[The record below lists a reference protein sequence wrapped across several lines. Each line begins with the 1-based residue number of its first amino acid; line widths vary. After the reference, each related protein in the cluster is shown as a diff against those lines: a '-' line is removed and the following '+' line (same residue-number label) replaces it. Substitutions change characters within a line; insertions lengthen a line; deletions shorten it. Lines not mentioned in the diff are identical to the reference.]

1 MRKTIRC
8 LAAIIMAVMI
18 FSVPVL
24 VLPEGGQTDAS
35 PAIKQLDIELEGMT
49 EYIEVTQY
57 IHEGSFS
64 AWYDAVFFRPVSA
77 DNGVKFELIENKLSE
92 EVSFSILDITEPE
105 RAQKPG
111 LDEYINEYE
120 RQGYIIEAVDGTGMF
135 PLLSHEEGT
144 IRAFKAS
151 KGTAL
156 ARVYLIPA
164 PRGTYLCTLLY
175 PQEAA
180 EGWGAR
186 MHQMLSTLEFLP
198 AQ

>member
-8 LAAIIMAVMI
+8 LAAMTTAVMI

-24 VLPEGGQTDAS
+24 VLPEGGQTDAF
-35 PAIKQLDIELEGMT
+35 PAIKKMEVELEGMT
-49 EYIEVTQY
+49 EYIEVRQY

-64 AWYDAVFFRPVSA
+64 AWYDAALFMPVPA
-77 DNGVKFELIENKLSE
+77 DSGVEFELIENKLSE
-92 EVSFSILDITEPE
+92 EVSFSILDISEPDRSQRPE
-105 RAQKPG
+105 

-144 IRAFKAS
+144 VHAFKAS

-156 ARVYLIPA
+156 AWVYLLSA
-164 PRGTYLCTLLY
+164 PRGTYLCTLMY
-175 PQEAA
+175 PLEAA

-186 MHQMLSTLEFLP
+186 MHQMLNTLEYLP

>member
-8 LAAIIMAVMI
+8 LASITTAVMI
-18 FSVPVL
+18 FSVPVF
-24 VLPEGGQTDAS
+24 VLPEGGQTDAF
-35 PAIKQLDIELEGMT
+35 PASKQMEIELEGMT
-49 EYIEVTQY
+49 EYIEVRQY

-64 AWYDAVFFRPVSA
+64 AWYDATFFSPVPA
-77 DNGVKFELIENKLSE
+77 DNGVEFELIENKLSE
-92 EVSFSILDITEPE
+92 EVSFSILDISEPDS
-105 RAQKPG
+105 AQRPG

-144 IRAFKAS
+144 VHAFKAS

-156 ARVYLIPA
+156 TRVYLLSA
-164 PRGTYLCTLLY
+164 PRGTYLCTLMY
-175 PQEAA
+175 PLEAA

-186 MHQMLSTLEFLP
+186 MHQMLNTLEYLP

>member
-1 MRKTIRC
+1 MCKTIRC
-8 LAAIIMAVMI
+8 LAAMTTAVMI

-24 VLPEGGQTDAS
+24 VLLEGGQTDAF
-35 PAIKQLDIELEGMT
+35 PAIKKMEVELEGMT

-57 IHEGSFS
+57 IHEGSIS
-64 AWYDAVFFRPVSA
+64 AWYDAAFFSPVPA

-92 EVSFSILDITEPE
+92 EVSFSILDISEPDS
-105 RAQKPG
+105 AQRPG

-144 IRAFKAS
+144 VQAFKAS

-156 ARVYLIPA
+156 ARVYLISA
-164 PRGTYLCTLLY
+164 PRGTYLCTLQY
-175 PQEAA
+175 PLEAA

-186 MHQMLSTLEFLP
+186 MHQMLNTLEYLP

>member
-1 MRKTIRC
+1 MCKTIRC
-8 LAAIIMAVMI
+8 LAAMTMAVII
-18 FSVPVL
+18 FAVPVCA
-24 VLPEGGQTDAS
+24 LPEGGQTDAF
-35 PAIKQLDIELEGMT
+35 PASKQMDIELEGMT

-64 AWYDAVFFRPVSA
+64 AWYDAAFFRPVPA
-77 DNGVKFELIENKLSE
+77 DDGVKFELIENKLSE
-92 EVSFSILDITEPE
+92 EVSFGILDISEPE
-105 RAQKPG
+105 RAQRPG
-111 LDEYINEYE
+111 LDEYIKEYE

-144 IRAFKAS
+144 VRDFKAS

-156 ARVYLIPA
+156 ARVYLISA

-175 PQEAA
+175 PLEAA

-186 MHQMLSTLEFLP
+186 MHQMLNTLEYLP

>member
-8 LAAIIMAVMI
+8 LAAITMAVII
-18 FSVPVL
+18 FAVPVL
-24 VLPEGGQTDAS
+24 VLPEGVQTDAF
-35 PAIKQLDIELEGMT
+35 PASKQMEVELEGMT

-57 IHEGSFS
+57 IHEGSFI
-64 AWYDAVFFRPVSA
+64 AWYDAAFFRPVPA
-77 DNGVKFELIENKLSE
+77 DNGVEFELIENKLSE
-92 EVSFSILDITEPE
+92 EVSFSILDISEPDS
-105 RAQKPG
+105 AQRPG

-144 IRAFKAS
+144 VHAFKAS

-156 ARVYLIPA
+156 ARVYLLSA
-164 PRGTYLCTLLY
+164 PRGTYLCTLMY
-175 PQEAA
+175 PLEAA

-186 MHQMLSTLEFLP
+186 MHQMLNTLEYLP

>member
-8 LAAIIMAVMI
+8 LAAITTAVMI

-35 PAIKQLDIELEGMT
+35 PAIKQMDIELEGMT

-64 AWYDAVFFRPVSA
+64 AWYDAAFFRPVSA
-77 DNGVKFELIENKLSE
+77 DNGVKFELIENELPE
-92 EVSFSILDITEPE
+92 EVSFSILDISEPE
-105 RAQKPG
+105 SAQKPG

-135 PLLSHEEGT
+135 PLLSREEGT
-144 IRAFKAS
+144 VRAFKAS
-151 KGTAL
+151 KGTTL
-156 ARVYLIPA
+156 ARVYLISA

-175 PQEAA
+175 PLEAA

-186 MHQMLSTLEFLP
+186 MHQMLNTLEYLP

>member
-8 LAAIIMAVMI
+8 LAAITMAVMI

-24 VLPEGGQTDAS
+24 VLPEGGQTDAF
-35 PAIKQLDIELEGMT
+35 PASKQMEVELEGMT

-64 AWYDAVFFRPVSA
+64 AWYDAAFFSPVPA

-92 EVSFSILDITEPE
+92 EVSFGILDITEPE

-111 LDEYINEYE
+111 LDEHINEYE

-144 IRAFKAS
+144 VRAFKAS
-151 KGTAL
+151 KGTTLAL
-156 ARVYLIPA
+156 VYLISA

-175 PQEAA
+175 PLEAA

-186 MHQMLSTLEFLP
+186 MHQMLNMLEYLP

>member
-1 MRKTIRC
+1 MCKTIRC
-8 LAAIIMAVMI
+8 LAAMTTAVMI

-24 VLPEGGQTDAS
+24 VLLEGGQTDAF
-35 PAIKQLDIELEGMT
+35 PAIKKMEVELEGMT

-57 IHEGSFS
+57 IHEGSIS
-64 AWYDAVFFRPVSA
+64 AWYDAAFFSPVPA

-92 EVSFSILDITEPE
+92 EVSFSILDISEPD
-105 RAQKPG
+105 RSQRPG
-111 LDEYINEYE
+111 LDEYINEFE

-144 IRAFKAS
+144 VHAFKAS

-156 ARVYLIPA
+156 ARVYLLSA
-164 PRGTYLCTLLY
+164 PRGTYLCTLMY
-175 PQEAA
+175 PLEAA

-186 MHQMLSTLEFLP
+186 MHQMLNTLEYLP

>member
-8 LAAIIMAVMI
+8 LAAMTTAVMI

-24 VLPEGGQTDAS
+24 VLPEGGQTDAFS
-35 PAIKQLDIELEGMT
+35 ASKQMEVELEGMT

-64 AWYDAVFFRPVSA
+64 AWYDAAFFSQVPA

-92 EVSFSILDITEPE
+92 EVSFGILDITEPE

-111 LDEYINEYE
+111 LDEYINEYK

-144 IRAFKAS
+144 VHAFKAS

-156 ARVYLIPA
+156 ARVYLLSA

-175 PQEAA
+175 PLEAA

-186 MHQMLSTLEFLP
+186 MHQMLNTLEYLP

>member
-8 LAAIIMAVMI
+8 LAAMTTAVMI

-24 VLPEGGQTDAS
+24 VLPEGGQTDAF
-35 PAIKQLDIELEGMT
+35 PASKQMEVELEGMT
-49 EYIEVTQY
+49 EYIEVRQY

-64 AWYDAVFFRPVSA
+64 AWYDAAFFSPVPA

-92 EVSFSILDITEPE
+92 EVSFGILDITEPE
-105 RAQKPG
+105 RAQRPG

-144 IRAFKAS
+144 VHAFKAS

-175 PQEAA
+175 PLEAA

-186 MHQMLSTLEFLP
+186 MQQMLNTLEYLP

>member
-8 LAAIIMAVMI
+8 LAAMTTAVMI

-24 VLPEGGQTDAS
+24 VLPEGGQTDAF
-35 PAIKQLDIELEGMT
+35 PAIKKMEVELEGMT
-49 EYIEVTQY
+49 EYIEVRQY

-64 AWYDAVFFRPVSA
+64 AWYDAALFMPVPA
-77 DNGVKFELIENKLSE
+77 DSGVEFELIENKLSE
-92 EVSFSILDITEPE
+92 EVSFSILDISEPDRSQRPE
-105 RAQKPG
+105 

-144 IRAFKAS
+144 VHAFKAS

-156 ARVYLIPA
+156 ARVYLLSA
-164 PRGTYLCTLLY
+164 PRGTYLCTLMY
-175 PQEAA
+175 PLEAA

-186 MHQMLSTLEFLP
+186 MHQMLNTLEYLP

>member
-8 LAAIIMAVMI
+8 LAAITMAVMI

-49 EYIEVTQY
+49 EYIEVRQY

-64 AWYDAVFFRPVSA
+64 AWYDAAFFRPVSA

-92 EVSFSILDITEPE
+92 EVSFGILDISEPE
-105 RAQKPG
+105 HAQRLG

-144 IRAFKAS
+144 VRAFKAS

-175 PQEAA
+175 PLEAA

-186 MHQMLSTLEFLP
+186 MHQMLSTLEELP
-198 AQ
+198 EQ

>member
-8 LAAIIMAVMI
+8 LAAMTTAVMI

-24 VLPEGGQTDAS
+24 VLLEGGQTDAF
-35 PAIKQLDIELEGMT
+35 PAIKQMEVELEGMT
-49 EYIEVTQY
+49 EYIEVRQY

-64 AWYDAVFFRPVSA
+64 AWYDAAFFSPVPA
-77 DNGVKFELIENKLSE
+77 DNGVKFELIENELSE
-92 EVSFSILDITEPE
+92 EVSFSILDISEPDCSQ
-105 RAQKPG
+105 RPG

-120 RQGYIIEAVDGTGMF
+120 RQGYIIEAVDGSGMF

-144 IRAFKAS
+144 VHAFKAS

-156 ARVYLIPA
+156 ARVYLLSA
-164 PRGTYLCTLLY
+164 PRGTYLCTLMY
-175 PQEAA
+175 PLEAA

-186 MHQMLSTLEFLP
+186 MHQMLNTLEYLP

>member
-8 LAAIIMAVMI
+8 LAAMTTAVMI

-24 VLPEGGQTDAS
+24 VLLEGGQTDAF
-35 PAIKQLDIELEGMT
+35 PAIKQMEVELEGMT
-49 EYIEVTQY
+49 EYIEVRQY

-64 AWYDAVFFRPVSA
+64 AWYDAAFFSPVPA
-77 DNGVKFELIENKLSE
+77 DNGVKFELIENELSE
-92 EVSFSILDITEPE
+92 EVSFSILDISEPDCSQ
-105 RAQKPG
+105 RPG

-144 IRAFKAS
+144 VQAFKAS
-151 KGTAL
+151 NGTAL
-156 ARVYLIPA
+156 ARVYLISA

-175 PQEAA
+175 PLEAA

-186 MHQMLSTLEFLP
+186 MHQMLNTLEYLT

>member
-8 LAAIIMAVMI
+8 LAAITMAVMI

-24 VLPEGGQTDAS
+24 VLPEGVQTDAS
-35 PAIKQLDIELEGMT
+35 PAIKQMDIELEGMT

-57 IHEGSFS
+57 IHDGSFS
-64 AWYDAVFFRPVSA
+64 AWYDAAFFRPVSA

-92 EVSFSILDITEPE
+92 EVSFGILDISEPDH
-105 RAQKPG
+105 AQRLG

-144 IRAFKAS
+144 VRAFKAS
-151 KGTAL
+151 RGTVL

-175 PQEAA
+175 PLEAA
-180 EGWGAR
+180 EGRGAL
-186 MHQMLSTLEFLP
+186 MSPMLSTLEELP
-198 AQ
+198 EQ

>member
-8 LAAIIMAVMI
+8 LASITTAVMI

-24 VLPEGGQTDAS
+24 VLPEGGQTDAF
-35 PAIKQLDIELEGMT
+35 PASKQMDIELEGMT

-57 IHEGSFS
+57 IHEGSFI
-64 AWYDAVFFRPVSA
+64 AWYDAALFMPVHA
-77 DNGVKFELIENKLSE
+77 DNGVGFELIENKLSE
-92 EVSFSILDITEPE
+92 EVSFSILDINEPD
-105 RAQKPG
+105 RAQRPG

-135 PLLSHEEGT
+135 PLLSHEEVT
-144 IRAFKAS
+144 VQAFKAS

-156 ARVYLIPA
+156 ARVYLISA
-164 PRGTYLCTLLY
+164 PRGEYLCMLLY
-175 PQEAA
+175 PLEAA

-186 MHQMLSTLEFLP
+186 MHQMLNTLEYLP

>member
-8 LAAIIMAVMI
+8 LAAVTMAVII
-18 FSVPVL
+18 FAVPACA
-24 VLPEGGQTDAS
+24 LPEGGQTDAF
-35 PAIKQLDIELEGMT
+35 PASKQMEVELEGMT

-64 AWYDAVFFRPVSA
+64 AWYDAAFFSPVPA

-105 RAQKPG
+105 RAQRPG

-120 RQGYIIEAVDGTGMF
+120 RQGFMIEALDGSGLF
-135 PLLSHEEGT
+135 PLLRHEEGT
-144 IRAFKAS
+144 VQAFKAS

-175 PQEAA
+175 PLEAA

-186 MHQMLSTLEFLP
+186 MHQMLSTLEELP
-198 AQ
+198 EQ

>member
-1 MRKTIRC
+1 MCKTIRC
-8 LAAIIMAVMI
+8 LAAVTMAVII
-18 FSVPVL
+18 FAVPACA
-24 VLPEGGQTDAS
+24 LPEGGQTDTF
-35 PAIKQLDIELEGMT
+35 PAIKQMDIELEGMT

-64 AWYDAVFFRPVSA
+64 AWYDAALFSPVPA
-77 DNGVKFELIENKLSE
+77 DNGIEFELIENKLSE
-92 EVSFSILDITEPE
+92 EVSFSILDISEPD
-105 RAQKPG
+105 RAQRPE

-120 RQGYIIEAVDGTGMF
+120 RQGYIIEAVDGSGMF

-144 IRAFKAS
+144 VQAFKAS

-156 ARVYLIPA
+156 ARVYLILA
-164 PRGTYLCTLLY
+164 PRGEYLCTLQY
-175 PQEAA
+175 PLEAA

-186 MHQMLSTLEFLP
+186 MHQMLNTLEYLP

>member
-8 LAAIIMAVMI
+8 LAAMTMAVII
-18 FSVPVL
+18 FAVPACA
-24 VLPEGGQTDAS
+24 LPEGGQIDAF
-35 PAIKQLDIELEGMT
+35 PAIKQMEIELEGMT

-64 AWYDAVFFRPVSA
+64 AWYDAALFMPVPA
-77 DNGVKFELIENKLSE
+77 DNGVGFELIENKLSE
-92 EVSFSILDITEPE
+92 EVSFSILDISEPD
-105 RAQKPG
+105 RSQRPG

-120 RQGYIIEAVDGTGMF
+120 REGYIIEAVDGTGMF

-144 IRAFKAS
+144 VQAFKAS

-156 ARVYLIPA
+156 ARVYLISA
-164 PRGTYLCTLLY
+164 PLWIYLCTLMY
-175 PQEAA
+175 PLEAA

-186 MHQMLSTLEFLP
+186 MHQMLNTLEYLP

>member
-8 LAAIIMAVMI
+8 LAAVTMAVII
-18 FSVPVL
+18 FAVPACA
-24 VLPEGGQTDAS
+24 LPEGGQTDAF
-35 PAIKQLDIELEGMT
+35 PASKQMDIELEGMT
-49 EYIEVTQY
+49 EYIEVSQY
-57 IHEGSFS
+57 IHEGNFS
-64 AWYDAVFFRPVSA
+64 AWYDAAFFSPVPA
-77 DNGVKFELIENKLSE
+77 DNGVEFELIENKLSE
-92 EVSFSILDITEPE
+92 EVSFSILDISKPDS
-105 RAQKPG
+105 AQRPG

-144 IRAFKAS
+144 VRAFKAS

-156 ARVYLIPA
+156 ARVYLILA
-164 PRGTYLCTLLY
+164 PRGEYLCTLQY
-175 PQEAA
+175 PLEAA

-186 MHQMLSTLEFLP
+186 MHQMLNTLEYLP

>member
-8 LAAIIMAVMI
+8 LAAVTMAVMI

-24 VLPEGGQTDAS
+24 VLPEGGQTDAF
-35 PAIKQLDIELEGMT
+35 PASKQMDIELEGMT
-49 EYIEVTQY
+49 EYIEVSQY

-64 AWYDAVFFRPVSA
+64 AWYDAAFFRPVPA
-77 DNGVKFELIENKLSE
+77 DDGVKFELIENKLSE
-92 EVSFSILDITEPE
+92 EVSFSILDISEPD
-105 RAQKPG
+105 RAKRPG

-144 IRAFKAS
+144 VQAFKAS

-156 ARVYLIPA
+156 ARVYLISA
-164 PRGTYLCTLLY
+164 PRGEYLCTLLY
-175 PQEAA
+175 PLEAA

-186 MHQMLSTLEFLP
+186 MHQMLNTLEYLP

>member
-8 LAAIIMAVMI
+8 LAAMTTAVMI

-24 VLPEGGQTDAS
+24 VLPEGGQTDAFPS
-35 PAIKQLDIELEGMT
+35 SKQMEVELEGMT
-49 EYIEVTQY
+49 EYIEVRQY
-57 IHEGSFS
+57 IHEGSFN
-64 AWYDAVFFRPVSA
+64 AWYDAAFFSPVPA
-77 DNGVKFELIENKLSE
+77 DSGVEFELIENKLSE
-92 EVSFSILDITEPE
+92 EVSFSILDISEPD
-105 RAQKPG
+105 RSQRPG

-144 IRAFKAS
+144 VHAFKAS
-151 KGTAL
+151 KSTAL
-156 ARVYLIPA
+156 ARVYLLSA
-164 PRGTYLCTLLY
+164 PRGTYLCTLMY
-175 PQEAA
+175 PLEAA

-186 MHQMLSTLEFLP
+186 MHQMLNTLEYLP

>member
-1 MRKTIRC
+1 MCKTIRC
-8 LAAIIMAVMI
+8 LAAMTMAVII
-18 FSVPVL
+18 FAVPACA
-24 VLPEGGQTDAS
+24 LPEGGQTDTF
-35 PAIKQLDIELEGMT
+35 PAIKQMEIELEGMT

-64 AWYDAVFFRPVSA
+64 AWYDVAFFRPVPA
-77 DNGVKFELIENKLSE
+77 DNGIEFELIENKLSE
-92 EVSFSILDITEPE
+92 EVSFSILDISEPD
-105 RAQKPG
+105 RAKRPE

-144 IRAFKAS
+144 VQAFKAS

-156 ARVYLIPA
+156 ARVYLILA
-164 PRGTYLCTLLY
+164 PRGEYLCTLQY
-175 PQEAA
+175 PLEAA

-186 MHQMLSTLEFLP
+186 MHQMLNTLEYLP

>member
-1 MRKTIRC
+1 MRKTIRY
-8 LAAIIMAVMI
+8 LAAVTMAVII
-18 FSVPVL
+18 FAVPACA
-24 VLPEGGQTDAS
+24 LPEGGQTDAS
-35 PAIKQLDIELEGMT
+35 PAIKQMDIELEGMT
-49 EYIEVTQY
+49 EYIELTQY

-64 AWYDAVFFRPVSA
+64 AWYDAAFFRPVPA
-77 DNGVKFELIENKLSE
+77 DNGVKFELIENELPE
-92 EVSFSILDITEPE
+92 EVSFSILDISEPD
-105 RAQKPG
+105 RAQRPE

-144 IRAFKAS
+144 VQAFKAS

-156 ARVYLIPA
+156 ARIYMIPA
-164 PRGTYLCTLLY
+164 PWGTYLCTLLY
-175 PQEAA
+175 PLEAA

-186 MHQMLSTLEFLP
+186 MHQMLNTLEYLP

>member
-8 LAAIIMAVMI
+8 LAAITTAVMI

-24 VLPEGGQTDAS
+24 VLPEGGQTDAFS
-35 PAIKQLDIELEGMT
+35 ASKQMEVELEGMT

-64 AWYDAVFFRPVSA
+64 AWYDAAFFSPVPA
-77 DNGVKFELIENKLSE
+77 DNGVKFELIENELSE
-92 EVSFSILDITEPE
+92 EVSFSILDISEPD
-105 RAQKPG
+105 RSQRPG

-120 RQGYIIEAVDGTGMF
+120 RQGYIFEAVDGSGMF

-144 IRAFKAS
+144 VHAFKAS

-156 ARVYLIPA
+156 ARVYLLSA

-175 PQEAA
+175 PLEAA

-186 MHQMLSTLEFLP
+186 MHQMLNTLEYLP

>member
-8 LAAIIMAVMI
+8 LAAITMAVMI

-92 EVSFSILDITEPE
+92 EVSFGILDITEPE
-105 RAQKPG
+105 PAQRSG
-111 LDEYINEYE
+111 LDEYINKYE

-144 IRAFKAS
+144 VRAFKAS

-175 PQEAA
+175 PLEAA

-186 MHQMLSTLEFLP
+186 MHQMLSTLEELP
-198 AQ
+198 EQ

>member
-1 MRKTIRC
+1 
-8 LAAIIMAVMI
+8 
-18 FSVPVL
+18 
-24 VLPEGGQTDAS
+24 
-35 PAIKQLDIELEGMT
+35 MT

-57 IHEGSFS
+57 IHEGSFI
-64 AWYDAVFFRPVSA
+64 AWYDAAFFRPVPA
-77 DNGVKFELIENKLSE
+77 DNGIEFELIENKLSE
-92 EVSFSILDITEPE
+92 EVSFSILDISEPD
-105 RAQKPG
+105 RAQRPE

-144 IRAFKAS
+144 VQAFKAS

-156 ARVYLIPA
+156 ARVYLILA
-164 PRGTYLCTLLY
+164 PRGEYLYTLQY
-175 PQEAA
+175 PLEAA

-186 MHQMLSTLEFLP
+186 MHQMLNTLEYLP

>member
-8 LAAIIMAVMI
+8 LAAMTTAVMI

-24 VLPEGGQTDAS
+24 VLLEGGQTDAF
-35 PAIKQLDIELEGMT
+35 PAIKQMEVELEGMT
-49 EYIEVTQY
+49 EYIEVRQY

-64 AWYDAVFFRPVSA
+64 AWYDAAFFSPVPA
-77 DNGVKFELIENKLSE
+77 DNGVKFELIENELSE
-92 EVSFSILDITEPE
+92 EVSFSILDISEPDCSQ
-105 RAQKPG
+105 RPG

-120 RQGYIIEAVDGTGMF
+120 RQGYIIEAVDGSGMF

-144 IRAFKAS
+144 VQAFKAS
-151 KGTAL
+151 NGTAL
-156 ARVYLIPA
+156 ARVYLISA

-175 PQEAA
+175 PLEAA

-186 MHQMLSTLEFLP
+186 MHQMLNTLEYLP

>member
-8 LAAIIMAVMI
+8 LAAMTTAVMI

-24 VLPEGGQTDAS
+24 VLLEGGQTDAF
-35 PAIKQLDIELEGMT
+35 PAIKQMEVELEGMT
-49 EYIEVTQY
+49 EYIEVRQY

-64 AWYDAVFFRPVSA
+64 AWYDAAFFSPVPA
-77 DNGVKFELIENKLSE
+77 DNGVKFELIENELSE
-92 EVSFSILDITEPE
+92 EVSFSILDISEPDCSQ
-105 RAQKPG
+105 RPG

-144 IRAFKAS
+144 VQAFKAS
-151 KGTAL
+151 NGTAL
-156 ARVYLIPA
+156 ARVYLISA

-175 PQEAA
+175 PLEAA

-186 MHQMLSTLEFLP
+186 MHQMLNTLEYLP